1 MTTSREPRLTVLVTG
16 VGAPVGV
23 SIFKALRQSQ
33 LKPRIVATDT
43 AVMSVGLFRA
53 DAAYLLPHVTADE
66 PGYLRRLQ
74 EICLRERVAMVC
86 FGSEIE
92 MRRVAP
98 HRAEIE
104 RATGSRLVL
113 NEPEHLE
120 ARPQRAGP
128 PRGFHGQVDDCPR
141 SVIAGSPSPTAS

>member
-1 MTTSREPRLTVLVTG
+1 MTTSGEPRLTVLITG

-74 EICLRERVAMVC
+74 EICLGERVAMVC

-120 ARPQRAGP
+120 AFMDKWKTVVLVR
-128 PRGFHGQVDDCPR
+128 
-141 SVIAGSPSPTAS
+141 